1 MRLFAIVHEHVSG
14 TVSRTTPARGSGF
27 RRSVQVQRIARV
39 AGAAVLCLCAW
50 GAAAQ
55 QGAGIAREFHRQQAP
70 AIIADFAEFLRL
82 PNVASNLEDMA
93 ANARFIQAYIAKRG
107 FTSRIVSGG
116 GAPYVIAERPGSPGA
131 PTVLI
136 YAHYDGQPVVPES
149 WVSPP
154 FEPTLWSA
162 LPGTAGAQRLDL
174 EQTEYNPE
182 WRLTARAAGDDKA
195 PVIALM
201 AAIDALTGAG
211 AMPDVGIKLFLDGE
225 EERGSPTL
233 GRILEQVG
241 DELDADVLLFCDGP
255 MHQSRRRQLTL
266 GVRGSMTIDLTTFGP
281 NRPLHS
287 GHYGNWAPNPNEIMM
302 RLLLSMKD
310 AQGRPRIE
318 GFMEDVTPV
327 SPSER
332 AAVAAMPR
340 IDEGLMAELGLSSSE
355 VSGERVEE
363 AILRP
368 AIVVRGL
375 YGGAVADRAR
385 NIIEP
390 DAQAS
395 INVRLVPGQTPE
407 VVVQQFRAH
416 FEAQGMIVSESE
428 PPPGATREKHL
439 RLTVRPGGYRAF
451 RTPVDAPVV
460 ARLKRIMD
468 RLPGPE
474 TLITPTMGGSLPI
487 YRFEDTL
494 DMPIVI
500 LPIANHDNNQ
510 HGRNENLRLQ
520 NLFDA
525 IELYAEILV
534 GLEAS

>member
-1 MRLFAIVHEHVSG
+1 MAQEG
-14 TVSRTTPARGSGF
+14 ART
-27 RRSVQVQRIARV
+27 
-39 AGAAVLCLCAW
+39 
-50 GAAAQ
+50 
-55 QGAGIAREFHRQQAP
+55 AREFREQNTQA
-70 AIIADFAEFLRL
+70 ILSDFAEFLRL
-82 PNVASNLEDMA
+82 PNVASNLDDMA
-93 ANARFIQAYIAKRG
+93 ANADFIQAYIGERG
-107 FTSRIVSGG
+107 FRSRVVAAG
-116 GAPYVIAERPGSPGA
+116 GAPYIIAERAGRPGA

-136 YAHYDGQPVVPES
+136 YAHYDGQPVVPED

-162 LPGTAGAQRLDL
+162 MPGTPDAQRLDL
-174 EQTEYNPE
+174 AQKEYDPE

-201 AAIDALTGAG
+201 AAIDALTAAG
-211 AMPDVGIKLFLDGE
+211 NMPDVGIKLFLDGE

-233 GRILEQVG
+233 AGILAQVG
-241 DELDADVLLFCDGP
+241 DDLSADVLLFCDGP

-266 GVRGSMTIDLTTFGP
+266 GVRGSMTIDLKTFGP

-287 GHYGNWAPNPNEIMM
+287 GHYGNWAPNPNEILM
-302 RLLLSMKD
+302 RLLLSLKD
-310 AQGRPRIE
+310 AQGRPVVK
-318 GFMEDVTPV
+318 GFVEDVTPV
-327 SPSER
+327 SPAER
-332 AAVAAMPR
+332 AAVAAMPA
-340 IDEGLMAELGLSSSE
+340 IDAQLKSELGIGENE
-355 VSGERVEE
+355 VSAERVEQ
-363 AILRP
+363 ATMRP

-375 YGGAVADRAR
+375 YGGAVAERGR

-395 INVRLVPGQTPE
+395 LNIRLVPGQSPQR
-407 VVVQQFRAH
+407 VVEQFRAH
-416 FEAQGMIVSESE
+416 FAAQGMTVSEA
-428 PPPGATREKHL
+428 PPPAGAAREKHL
-439 RLTVRPGGYRAF
+439 QLSVRPGGYRAF
-451 RTPVDAPVV
+451 RTPVDAPIV
-460 ARLKRIMD
+460 AQLKQIMD
-468 RLPGPE
+468 RLPGEE

-487 YRFEDTL
+487 YLFEDTL

-534 GLEAS
+534 GLAE

>member
-1 MRLFAIVHEHVSG
+1 MYPSAVVPCLSG
-14 TVSRTTPARGSGF
+14 AFRAYPVARALTGGALLWLCASAAMA
-27 RRSVQVQRIARV
+27 QRGAEIARD
-39 AGAAVLCLCAW
+39 
-50 GAAAQ
+50 
-55 QGAGIAREFHRQQAP
+55 FHRQHAP
-70 AIIADFAEFLRL
+70 GIIADFVEFLRL
-82 PNVASNLEDMA
+82 PNVASNLDDMA
-93 ANARFIQAYIAKRG
+93 INARFIETYIAQRG
-107 FTSRIVSGG
+107 FSSRIVSGG
-116 GAPYVIAERPGSPGA
+116 GAPYLIAERPGSADA

-162 LPGTAGAQRLDL
+162 LPGTSEARRLDL
-174 EQTEYNPE
+174 ERTEYDPE
-182 WRLTARAAGDDKA
+182 WRLTARSAGDDKA

-201 AAIDALTGAG
+201 AAIDALTRAD

-233 GRILEQVG
+233 GKILEQVG
-241 DELDADVLLFCDGP
+241 DDLDADVLLFCDGP

-266 GVRGSMTIDLTTFGP
+266 GVRGSMTINLTTFGP

-287 GHYGNWAPNPNEIMM
+287 GHYGNWAPNPSEILM

-310 AQGRPRIE
+310 EQGRPQIE
-318 GFMEDVTPV
+318 GFLEDVTPV
-327 SPSER
+327 SPQER
-332 AAVAAMPR
+332 AAVAAMPA
-340 IDEGLMAELGLSSSE
+340 IDAGLLSELGLSANE
-355 VSGERVEE
+355 VPRERVEE

-375 YGGAVADRAR
+375 YGGAVGDRGR

-390 DAQAS
+390 DARAS
-395 INVRLVPGQTPE
+395 LNVRLVPGQTPE
-407 VVVQQFRAH
+407 RVVQQFKAH
-416 FEAQGMIVSESE
+416 FADQGMIVSEDA
-428 PPPGATREKHL
+428 PPAGAAREKYL
-439 RLTVRPGGYRAF
+439 QLSARAGGYRAF

-460 ARLKRIMD
+460 QRLKRIMD

-510 HGRNENLRLQ
+510 HGRDENLRLQ

>member
-1 MRLFAIVHEHVSG
+1 MPWSSVLPSSHG
-14 TVSRTTPARGSGF
+14 AR
-27 RRSVQVQRIARV
+27 RRSAALPGAARV
-39 AGAAVLCLCAW
+39 LGGALLSLIGAGATMAQD
-50 GAAAQ
+50 GAS
-55 QGAGIAREFHRQQAP
+55 IAREFHQQQAP
-70 AIIADFAEFLRL
+70 RIISDFADFLRL
-82 PNVASNLEDMA
+82 PNVASNLDDMA
-93 ANARFIQAYIAKRG
+93 ANARFIERYIAERG
-107 FTSRIVSGG
+107 FSSRTVSAG

-131 PTVLI
+131 PRVLI
-136 YAHYDGQPVVPES
+136 YAHYDGQPVVPEN

-162 LPGTAGAQRLDL
+162 MPGTPEAKRVNL
-174 EQTEYNPE
+174 EQTAYDPE

-201 AAIDALTGAG
+201 AAIDALTAAG
-211 AMPDVGIKLFLDGE
+211 AMPDVTVKLFLDGE
-225 EERGSPTL
+225 EERGSPSL
-233 GRILEQVG
+233 RGILEQVG
-241 DELDADVLLFCDGP
+241 DDLDADVLLFCDGP

-266 GVRGSMTIDLTTFGP
+266 GVRGSMTLDLQTFGS

-287 GHYGNWAPNPNEIMM
+287 GHYGNWAPNPNETLM
-302 RLLLSMKD
+302 RLLVSLKD
-310 AQGRPRIE
+310 AQGQPIIE
-318 GFMEDVTPV
+318 GFLEDVAPV
-327 SPSER
+327 SSLER
-332 AAVAAMPR
+332 SAIGAMPS
-340 IDEGLMAELGLSSSE
+340 IDAALASELGLGSNE
-355 VSGERVEE
+355 VDGERVEE

-375 YGGAVADRAR
+375 YGGAVGDQGR

-395 INVRLVPGQTPE
+395 INVRLVPGQTPDR
-407 VVVQQFRAH
+407 VASQFKAH
-416 FEAQGMIVSESE
+416 FTAQGMTVSPDA
-428 PPPGATREKHL
+428 PPTGAARETHL
-439 RLTVRPGGYRAF
+439 QLTVRPGGYRAF

-460 ARLKRIMD
+460 QQLKQIMD

-487 YRFEDTL
+487 YLFEDML

-525 IELYAEILV
+525 IELYAEIVV
-534 GLEAS
+534 GLGGR

>member
-1 MRLFAIVHEHVSG
+1 MRLSAPVS
-14 TVSRTTPARGSGF
+14 SLLPALR
-27 RRSVQVQRIARV
+27 ARFPV
-39 AGAAVLCLCAW
+39 RVLAAGVLSWLCAS

-55 QGAGIAREFHRQQAP
+55 QGAELARQFHRQHAP
-70 AIIADFAEFLRL
+70 AIIADFAGFLRL
-82 PNVASNLEDMA
+82 PNVASNLDDMA
-93 ANARFIQAYIAKRG
+93 GNARFIQAYIAQRG
-107 FTSRIVSGG
+107 FASRVVSAG
-116 GAPYVIAERPGSPGA
+116 GAPYVIAERPGSAGA

-162 LPGTAGAQRLDL
+162 LPGTPGAQRLDL
-174 EQTEYNPE
+174 EQTEYDPE
-182 WRLTARAAGDDKA
+182 WRLTARSAGDDKA

-201 AAIDALTGAG
+201 AAIDALARAQ

-233 GRILEQVG
+233 GRVLEQVAG
-241 DELDADVLLFCDGP
+241 ELDADVLLFCDGP
-255 MHQSRRRQLTL
+255 MHQSRRRQLVL
-266 GVRGSMTIDLTTFGP
+266 GVRGSMTIDLATFGP

-287 GHYGNWAPNPNEIMM
+287 GHYGNWAPNPNEILM

-310 AQGRPRIE
+310 EEGRPRIE
-318 GFMEDVTPV
+318 GFLDDVTPV
-327 SPSER
+327 TPRER
-332 AAVAAMPR
+332 AAVAAMPA
-340 IDEGLMAELGLSSSE
+340 IDAGLLSELGLTANE
-355 VSGERVEE
+355 VPGERVEE

-375 YGGAVADRAR
+375 YGGAAGDRAR

-407 VVVQQFRAH
+407 RVAQQFRAH
-416 FEAQGMIVSESE
+416 FASQGMTVSEDA
-428 PPPGATREKHL
+428 PPAGAAREKHL
-439 RLTVRPGGYRAF
+439 QLRVRPGGYRAF

-460 ARLKRIMD
+460 GRLKRIMD

-487 YRFEDTL
+487 YRFEDSL

-510 HGRNENLRLQ
+510 HGRNENLRLG

>member
-1 MRLFAIVHEHVSG
+1 MPLSAVLPLSHGACLRG
-14 TVSRTTPARGSGF
+14 TALQSAARGLLCAALLSLVG
-27 RRSVQVQRIARV
+27 
-39 AGAAVLCLCAW
+39 AGAAMAQD
-50 GAAAQ
+50 GAS
-55 QGAGIAREFHRQQAP
+55 IARDFHQQHASN
-70 AIIADFAEFLRL
+70 IITDLADFLRL
-82 PNVASNLEDMA
+82 PNVASNLDDMA
-93 ANARFIQAYIAKRG
+93 ANARFIERYIATRG
-107 FTSRIVSGG
+107 FTSRVVSAG

-136 YAHYDGQPVVPES
+136 YAHFDGQPVVAED

-154 FEPTLWSA
+154 FTPTLWSA
-162 LPGTAGAQRLDL
+162 MPGSPEAQRRDL
-174 EQTEYNPE
+174 VQADYDPE
-182 WRLTARAAGDDKA
+182 WRLTARSAGDDKA

-201 AAIDALTGAG
+201 AAVDALTTAG

-233 GRILEQVG
+233 AGILEQVG
-241 DELDADVLLFCDGP
+241 EDLDADVLLFCDGP

-266 GVRGSMTIDLTTFGP
+266 GVRGSMTIDLRTFGP
-281 NRPLHS
+281 DRPLHS
-287 GHYGNWAPNPNEIMM
+287 GHYGNWAPNPNETLM
-302 RLLLSMKD
+302 RLLVSLKD
-310 AQGRPRIE
+310 AQGQPTID
-318 GFMEDVTPV
+318 GFVEDAAPV
-327 SPSER
+327 SPQER
-332 AAVAAMPR
+332 AAIRAMPS
-340 IDEGLMAELGLSSSE
+340 IEAALTSELGLGSNE
-355 VSGERVEE
+355 IDGERIEQ

-368 AIVVRGL
+368 AIVIRGL
-375 YGGAVADRAR
+375 YGGAVAGKAR

-395 INVRLVPGQTPE
+395 INVRLVPGQAPE
-407 VVVQQFRAH
+407 RVANQFRAH
-416 FEAQGMIVSESE
+416 FSDQGMTVSPDA
-428 PPPGATREKHL
+428 PPAGAAREKHL
-439 RLTVRPGGYRAF
+439 QLSVRPGGYRAF

-460 ARLKRIMD
+460 QQLKQIMD

-487 YRFEDTL
+487 YLFEESL

-525 IELYAEILV
+525 VELYAEILV
-534 GLEAS
+534 GLAER

>member
-1 MRLFAIVHEHVSG
+1 MPSLYQAPSVFGARL
-14 TVSRTTPARGSGF
+14 
-27 RRSVQVQRIARV
+27 RV
-39 AGAAVLCLCAW
+39 ASVRPAVRGLLA
-50 GAAAQ
+50 GTLLFLLGTGPSLAQ
-55 QGAGIAREFHRQQAP
+55 EAAGIARDFHQQNSQR
-70 AIIADFAEFLRL
+70 IISDFAEFLRL
-82 PNVASNLEDMA
+82 PNVASDLDDMA
-93 ANARFIQAYIAKRG
+93 ANTRFIERYIAERG
-107 FTSRIVSGG
+107 FSSRVVSAG

-136 YAHYDGQPVVPES
+136 YAHFDGQPVVPED

-162 LPGTAGAQRLDL
+162 MPGAAGAQRLDL
-174 EQTEYNPE
+174 AQTDYNPE
-182 WRLTARAAGDDKA
+182 WRLTARSAGDDKA

-201 AAIDALTGAG
+201 TAIDALTAAD

-233 GRILEQVG
+233 AGVLEQVG
-241 DELDADVLLFCDGP
+241 DDLDADVLLFCDGP
-255 MHQSRRRQLTL
+255 MHQSRRRQITL
-266 GVRGSMTIDLTTFGP
+266 GVRGSMTIDLKTFGA

-287 GHYGNWAPNPNEIMM
+287 GHYGNWSPNPNEILMH
-302 RLLLSMKD
+302 LLLSLKD
-310 AQGRPRIE
+310 EQGRATVE
-318 GFMEDVTPV
+318 GFLEDVAPV
-327 SPSER
+327 SDRER
-332 AAVAAMPR
+332 AAIRAMPS
-340 IDEGLMAELGLSSSE
+340 IEETLKSELGLGSNE
-355 VSGERVEE
+355 VKGERVEE

-375 YGGAVADRAR
+375 YGGAVGDRAR

-395 INVRLVPGQTPE
+395 LNIRLAPGQKPE
-407 VVVQQFRAH
+407 RVVEQFTAH
-416 FEAQGMIVSESE
+416 FREQGMTVSPDA
-428 PPPGATREKHL
+428 PPEGAARETHL
-439 RLTVRPGGYRAF
+439 QLTARPGGYRAF
-451 RTPVDAPVV
+451 RTPIDAPAVQQ
-460 ARLKRIMD
+460 LKQIMD

-487 YRFEDTL
+487 YLFEDML

-520 NLFDA
+520 NLFDG
-525 IELYAEILV
+525 IELYAEILA
-534 GLEAS
+534 GLGEQGPR